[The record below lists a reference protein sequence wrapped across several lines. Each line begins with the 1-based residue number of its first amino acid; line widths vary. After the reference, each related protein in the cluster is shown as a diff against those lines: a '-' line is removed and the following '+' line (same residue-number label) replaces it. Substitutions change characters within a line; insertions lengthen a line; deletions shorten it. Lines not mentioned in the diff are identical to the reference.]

1 MNGLYNLY
9 IPVCGLLLAILCNII
24 FFAKG
29 RVKNKE
35 TAIFSR
41 LIVYSLIDS
50 ILMTIIISLAIFSKD
65 SIKLIEFL
73 NKFDYAMYVLYC
85 SNLFLYVYYVTSK
98 NGETEKSKWY
108 NFFFYATTIIDIIVM
123 LLILFMKVDV
133 HVDVNAMYSD
143 GTALTTTI
151 MCCGLYFFAIFMCLI
166 LNLKK
171 LKYIIQ

>member
-50 ILMTIIISLAIFSKD
+50 ILMTIIISLEFS
-65 SIKLIEFL
+65 
-73 NKFDYAMYVLYC
+73 NR
-85 SNLFLYVYYVTSK
+85 
-98 NGETEKSKWY
+98 
-108 NFFFYATTIIDIIVM
+108 
-123 LLILFMKVDV
+123 
-133 HVDVNAMYSD
+133 
-143 GTALTTTI
+143 LT
-151 MCCGLYFFAIFMCLI
+151 LSSI
-166 LNLKK
+166 LNLKC
-171 LKYIIQ
+171 KYQ